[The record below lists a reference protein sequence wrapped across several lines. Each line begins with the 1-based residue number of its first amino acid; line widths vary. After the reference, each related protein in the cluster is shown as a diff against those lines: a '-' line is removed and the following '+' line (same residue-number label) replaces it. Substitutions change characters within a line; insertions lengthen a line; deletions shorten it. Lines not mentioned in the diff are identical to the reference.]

1 MNVQEYLLN
10 HPNEGSRIY
19 NIVKQ
24 GRIDLLLQ
32 IFPTA
37 EDLVARLRNNKD
49 FNCDIMANL
58 AMDGNVDMLD
68 KIINTYFAEK
78 SEQNNELRRE
88 FLLSHRVG
96 SSPKD
101 YHYFKKYLNSKMQTW
116 EKYEL
121 ATTEEE
127 RIKLRTQLKQEPAIY
142 NNTKMENF
150 YYHVRDAY
158 AEVEPL
164 QNPHQKNYTKRLG
177 IAPKGIAAEE
187 FKGYTSNPQQGNA
200 LVLSYYRETYP
211 NIRLVRIPQ
220 NQDTTTELMCP
231 TIDIKA
237 QYNSSRNDLAEQAFN
252 SMHFPDLWFGYNYFN
267 HLRKIGDTYRE
278 IHDKDPIAGAYF
290 KNFNENNKFITL
302 ENKICKNTKS
312 NSNSGNYAGYSSQD
326 YICLRTD
333 LNYYDEVLL
342 HELAHDTD
350 KSDDFIKSDMY
361 NFAATAM
368 AANPHHSSKR
378 TIAVSETRLYY
389 PTSQYEAESLARIM
403 EAYPDN
409 LHKNDELL
417 ASIAQAFST
426 YGDAKLNGDEAIIN
440 RMKLCMRLR
449 LSGKIGY
456 KNFEE
461 ASRAKSQWFINEDH
475 NKGIADG

>member
-10 HPNEGSRIY
+10 HSNEGSRIY
-19 NIVKQ
+19 HIVKQ

-32 IFPTA
+32 MFPTA
-37 EDLVARLRNNKD
+37 ENLVAKLRNNND

-58 AMDGNVDMLD
+58 AMDGNVDMLG

-78 SEQNNELRRE
+78 TERNNELRRE

-101 YHYFKKYLNSKMQTW
+101 YHYFKKYLNSKMQIW

-127 RIKLRTQLKQEPAIY
+127 RLKLRPKLKTEPTTY
-142 NNTKMENF
+142 NNAKIEKF
-150 YYHVRDAY
+150 YYYLRDAY

-164 QNPHQKNYTKRLG
+164 QNPHQKTTAQRLG
-177 IAPKGIAAEE
+177 IAPKGIAAKE

-200 LVLSYYRETYP
+200 LVISYYKETYP
-211 NIRLVRIPQ
+211 NIRLVRIPK

-267 HLRKIGDTYRE
+267 YLHKIGNTYRE
-278 IHDKDPIAGAYF
+278 IHDNDPIAGAYF

-302 ENKICKNTKS
+302 ENTIDKTLKLNT
-312 NSNSGNYAGYSSQD
+312 NSGGYSGYSSQN

-333 LNYYDEVLL
+333 LNYYDEILL

-350 KSDDFIKSDMY
+350 RSNDFIKSDMY

-378 TIAVSETRLYY
+378 TIAVRETRLYY
-389 PTSQYEAESLARIM
+389 PTSQYEVESLARIM

-409 LHKNDELL
+409 LHKDDELL
-417 ASIAQAFST
+417 ASIAQAFSI
-426 YGDAKLNGDEAIIN
+426 Y
-440 RMKLCMRLR
+440 
-449 LSGKIGY
+449 
-456 KNFEE
+456 
-461 ASRAKSQWFINEDH
+461 
-475 NKGIADG
+475 